1 MATRTEQ
8 QQLPRTKIAIFA
20 GGLMALALI
29 IEISYYRNRDSLPR
43 SASPA
48 ASGAAND
55 SPAADRLTAAA
66 AANDPPREDKL
77 RDGGTLPVSRSSWS
91 ELDDPQRDGW
101 DTEVLNSRAEAQ
113 LKLLGKLLAHPVDV
127 DAASVKGLADAE
139 FSSRPLVPEQL
150 QPVYHDGPLLL
161 ERPAPGS
168 LENSSAG
175 FRGPDGL
182 AAAIQAFA
190 RPFGEM
196 SETRFKFKL
205 FRVERDGD
213 EFRTRQ
219 YLALS
224 GHSAEKMI
232 EQNATWD
239 IRWKMPLGDASPRI
253 RNISVIAFEQ
263 VTRQASRWFSDCT
276 EAVLGANACYPSQL
290 LRGYGHWLERIPH
303 GIYLEVVGTPGV
315 ALGDVNGDGL
325 EDLYL
330 CQERGL
336 PNRLFLQNS
345 DGTLRDVSAAWGV
358 DWLESSRAA
367 LLIDLDNDGDQDL
380 VVSVMGGVLLA
391 SNEAGERFEFRRLLP
406 ATDDVMSL
414 AAADYDLDGFLDLY
428 VCGYFSNRP
437 LDQYGD
443 AGGSALPT
451 GEAGFVMHDAN
462 VGGANQLLRNNWGSS
477 SGEWQFT
484 DVTAQMGLDV
494 NNRRFTFAAA
504 WEDFDNDGDQD
515 LYVVNEFGRDNFYRN
530 DGDRFADIS
539 DEARV
544 EDAGSGMGITWGDY
558 DRDGRMDV
566 YISNMFSA
574 AGNRVT
580 FQDQFKSDA
589 PLQVKQ
595 RIQQLARGNTLLH
608 NSGDGTFGDQS
619 AAAGVEQGRW
629 SWASQFVDL
638 NNDGWQDLLVA
649 NGYITADDNGDL

>member
-1 MATRTEQ
+1 MATRNKQ
-8 QQLPRTKIAIFA
+8 NPSRVKLAIFA
-20 GGLMALALI
+20 GGLVLLVLI
-29 IEISYYRNRDSLPR
+29 IEVAHYRNRESLR
-43 SASPA
+43 HSARPT
-48 ASGAAND
+48 ASGAANE
-55 SPAADRLTAAA
+55 SPPVDASIAAA
-66 AANDPPREDKL
+66 AAKVPPPQDTLKET
-77 RDGGTLPVSRSSWS
+77 GTLPVSRTSWS
-91 ELDDPQRDGW
+91 ELDDPERDGW
-101 DTEVLNSRAEAQ
+101 DTEVLSSRADAQ
-113 LKLLGKLLAHPVDV
+113 LKSLGKLLAHPVDV
-127 DAASVKGLADAE
+127 AASSVAQLADAE
-139 FSSRPLVPEQL
+139 FSSGPLLPEQL

-161 ERPAPGS
+161 ERPVPGS
-168 LENSSAG
+168 LKNTEAR
-175 FRGPDGL
+175 FREPDGM
-182 AAAIQAFA
+182 AAAIRAFA
-190 RPFGEM
+190 RTFGEM
-196 SETRFKFKL
+196 SDTRFKFKL

-213 EFRTRQ
+213 EFTTRQ

-224 GHSAEKMI
+224 GQSADTMI

-239 IRWKMPLGDASPRI
+239 IRWKVLPGESAPRI
-253 RNISVIAFEQ
+253 RNISVAAFEQ
-263 VTRQASRWFSDCT
+263 VTRDTSRWFSDCT
-276 EAVLGANACYPSQL
+276 EAVLEANDCYQSQL
-290 LRGYGHWLERIPH
+290 LRGYSHWLERIPH

-325 EDLYL
+325 DDLYL

-345 DGTLRDVSAAWGV
+345 DGTLRDVANAWGV

-380 VVSVMGGVLLA
+380 VVSVMGGVVLA
-391 SNEAGERFEFRRLLP
+391 SNEAGKRFEFRRLLST
-406 ATDDVMSL
+406 TDDVMSL
-414 AAADYDLDGFLDLY
+414 AAADYDSDGFLDLY
-428 VCGYFSNRP
+428 ACGYFSDRP

-443 AGGSALPT
+443 AGGEALPT
-451 GEAGFVMHDAN
+451 GDAGFVMHDAN
-462 VGGANQLLRNNWGSS
+462 VGGVNQLLRSNLGSS
-477 SGEWQFT
+477 PGDWQFT
-484 DVTAQMGLDV
+484 DVTAELGLDV

-530 DGDRFADIS
+530 DGDHFADIS
-539 DEARV
+539 EEARV

-558 DRDGRMDV
+558 DRDGQMDV

-589 PLQVKQ
+589 PVQVKQ